1 MITALQ
7 LKYLL
12 CPWVMIFHICQL
24 TKYICQRCS
33 QKMKFLNPDVKF
45 DISPDNGHATSSSFS
60 CESYTSLVSVNIM
73 CYTKPL

>member
-1 MITALQ
+1 
-7 LKYLL
+7 
-12 CPWVMIFHICQL
+12 
-24 TKYICQRCS
+24 
-33 QKMKFLNPDVKF
+33 MKFLNPDVKF